1 MPVQASNLVTNGNFT
16 AGSPTIPSG
25 QAGYQAV
32 AGAPGGGTVPTGW
45 QTEVPSG
52 VSATSVLDCVIV
64 HNSVAQGSTGNVC
77 GGAEGQNWGFTY
89 ATPNAPGGGNYFGM
103 DGDSGYQGPLYQTIS
118 GLTVGQTYVLTFDAA
133 VNQQSGISGNIT
145 AYWGVGFFAG
155 SNPPPTT
162 ASSYTDPMGT
172 VGLTPSNTQTWQ
184 VVTENFVASA
194 TTETLA
200 FLAGSPEASGPPFAL
215 LSNVSLTSTPEPGT
229 MALLG
234 LGLLSIPALSR
245 LYKKRG

>member
-1 MPVQASNLVTNGNFT
+1 
-16 AGSPTIPSG
+16 
-25 QAGYQAV
+25 
-32 AGAPGGGTVPTGW
+32 
-45 QTEVPSG
+45 
-52 VSATSVLDCVIV
+52 
-64 HNSVAQGSTGNVC
+64 
-77 GGAEGQNWGFTY
+77 
-89 ATPNAPGGGNYFGM
+89 
-103 DGDSGYQGPLYQTIS
+103 
-118 GLTVGQTYVLTFDAA
+118 
-133 VNQQSGISGNIT
+133 
-145 AYWGVGFFAG
+145 
-155 SNPPPTT
+155 
-162 ASSYTDPMGT
+162 MGT

-234 LGLLSIPALSR
+234 LGILSIPALSR